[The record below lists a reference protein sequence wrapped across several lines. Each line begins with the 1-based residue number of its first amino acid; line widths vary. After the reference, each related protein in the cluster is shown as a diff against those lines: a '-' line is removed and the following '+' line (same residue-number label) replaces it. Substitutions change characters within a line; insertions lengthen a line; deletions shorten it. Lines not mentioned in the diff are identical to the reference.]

1 MIVLGLT
8 GSIGMGKSTVARLFS
23 EEGVPVFEADEAV
36 HALYRGAAAGLVEAE
51 FPGTTRDGEVDRPV
65 LGRAVFNDPAALARL
80 EAIVHPLVR
89 EMERSFVEGA
99 RASGAPLAV
108 IDIPLLLEK
117 GGEGRVDLIAVVSA
131 PHGVQRERVLRRD
144 GMTEEK
150 FKSVL
155 ARQMPDH
162 EKRARADIIINTD
175 GPIEDT
181 RRAVQD
187 VVKRFTESPPPARD

>member
-8 GSIGMGKSTVARLFS
+8 GSIGMGKSTAAKLFS

-36 HALYRGAAAGLVEAE
+36 HALYRNAAVPLIEAE
-51 FPGTTRDGEVDRPV
+51 FPGTTRDGAVDRPV
-65 LGRAVFNDPAALARL
+65 LARAVLNDPAALAKL
-80 EAIVHPLVR
+80 ESIVHPLVR
-89 EMERSFVEGA
+89 EMEQSFVEAA
-99 RASGAPLAV
+99 RASGAPLVV

-131 PHGVQRERVLRRD
+131 PHAVQRERVLRRE

-150 FKSVL
+150 FKSML

-187 VVKRFTESPPPARD
+187 VVKRFTESPPPARG